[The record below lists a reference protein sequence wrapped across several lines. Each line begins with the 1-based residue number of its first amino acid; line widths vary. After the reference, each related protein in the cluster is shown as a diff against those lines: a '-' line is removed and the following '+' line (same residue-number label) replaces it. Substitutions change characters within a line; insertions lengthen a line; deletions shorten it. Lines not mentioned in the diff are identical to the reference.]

1 MVSKKG
7 SKLIQDVK
15 NFKRNLPDHG
25 NLLKGIGNSFDA
37 AHKAVRLRW
46 KQDLKLNSSNLSHQ
60 NSLFVSF

>member
-1 MVSKKG
+1 MVSKNG

-15 NFKRNLPDHG
+15 KFKKNLPDQC

-46 KQDLKLNSSNLSHQ
+46 QQDLVTAFLYT
-60 NSLFVSF
+60 